1 MTVDGLLERLQRLSD
16 RGHGTTLVVG
26 LQPACKMPPFQVL
39 GVNLETHLDADGS
52 HTVWLILEEM

>member
-16 RGHGTTLVVG
+16 RGHGSTLVMG
-26 LQPACKMPPFQVL
+26 LSACKMPPLQVQ

-52 HTVWLILEEM
+52 HTAWLILEEM